1 MRVLFSGPVG
11 EPERRVD
18 LNPLLEVLRAR
29 YLQRQLD
36 RIEELE
42 AARRRA
48 EAAARALSVPQPGA
62 PRRPVPT
69 PAAAPLPQDAEAQA
83 APGDAPAAAAPT
95 PPVDA
100 APSDA
105 PPAEPEPPVIQQ
117 LAPAMQDLLGEGA
130 RGGRPL
136 VPPAGD
142 AGARTANGTV
152 DRSGAKRGR
161 HDPLASALR
170 CGERRLQVVEDGE
183 PQGGGEIGDAALAVD
198 PFDQRAERI
207 FRLLPPSASAPPN
220 TRPRRTRWWR
230 GPSA

>member
-152 DRSGAKRGR
+152 DRSGQSG
-161 HDPLASALR
+161 
-170 CGERRLQVVEDGE
+170 
-183 PQGGGEIGDAALAVD
+183 AVTI
-198 PFDQRAERI
+198 P
-207 FRLLPPSASAPPN
+207 
-220 TRPRRTRWWR
+220 
-230 GPSA
+230 